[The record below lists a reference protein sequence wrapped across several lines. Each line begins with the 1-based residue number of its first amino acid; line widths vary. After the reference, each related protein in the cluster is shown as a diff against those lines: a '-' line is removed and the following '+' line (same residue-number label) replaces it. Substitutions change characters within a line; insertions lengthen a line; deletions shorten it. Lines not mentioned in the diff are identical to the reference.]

1 MTHETATL
9 ERQRISANDE
19 ELQMTSGL
27 RLALQL
33 NDAVIADDDAEVDR
47 MMRRIAMPA
56 SVLSALKTG
65 MGADWIR
72 SRGLR
77 TDLADAEFG
86 HGWLD
91 R

>member
-1 MTHETATL
+1 MT
-9 ERQRISANDE
+9 
-19 ELQMTSGL
+19 
-27 RLALQL
+27 
-33 NDAVIADDDAEVDR
+33 NDAVTLEGRNAGNMEGYLQMSPRLQMAMQLNEAIIADDDAR
-47 MMRRIAMPA
+47 TGQMMRQMTLPA

-77 TDLADAEFG
+77 TDLADAAFG

>member
-1 MTHETATL
+1 MAVSPML
-9 ERQRISANDE
+9 KVRKQR
-19 ELQMTSGL
+19 
-27 RLALQL
+27 
-33 NDAVIADDDAEVDR
+33 R
-47 MMRRIAMPA
+47 MMRQMTLPA

-77 TDLADAEFG
+77 TDLADAAFG